1 MYPTPDPEH
10 LGYGFPDPDAPL
22 PRSARHPR
30 RGMSPGRKRIV
41 TTLAVLTFLAVPA
54 IAGYQVGKDNNGSPV
69 ATAPLGTD
77 GTVAPTPSD
86 GSSTLPGTGSS
97 GSTSSGG
104 SSSSASVDATAL
116 AASLDNVVVNINTTV
131 EGGGQAAGTG
141 IVISSSGLVITNN
154 HVIAG
159 STSMTVEL
167 ASTGQ
172 THPAKVLGYSVVD
185 DVALIQVQGV
195 SGLTPAHL
203 GSSGSLSVGQS
214 VVALGNAGGRGG
226 TPTVVT
232 GRVTA
237 LEQEITASDS
247 DGSNAQTIDG
257 LIQLAANIQ
266 PGDSGGPVVDSG
278 GTVVGMT
285 VAASVSNGFG
295 FPGSSGGEGY
305 AIAIEDA
312 VAVVKRITSGEGGPD
327 IRVGA
332 TRGVLGVQIQPQLT
346 NQRVPGGST
355 GSTGSGAK
363 VVGVESGSGAEKAG
377 LTEGSYI
384 IGIGSKTIAT
394 TSDLT
399 SSLVPYAPGDTVEL
413 TWKDASGTTQHG
425 TVKLGEGPPA

>member
-10 LGYGFPDPDAPL
+10 PGSGAPEPDASL

-30 RGMSPGRKRIV
+30 RGMSPGRKRVV
-41 TTLAVLTFLAVPA
+41 TALAVLAFLAVPA
-54 IAGYQVGKDNNGSPV
+54 IAGYQVGKDDGAPV

-77 GTVAPTPSD
+77 GTSNPTPSD

-97 GSTSSGG
+97 GSSSTG
-104 SSSSASVDATAL
+104 SSSTDASTDAL
-116 AASLDNVVVNINTTV
+116 AAAIDDVVVNINTTV

-141 IVISSSGLVITNN
+141 IVISSSGLVLTNN

-159 STSMTVEL
+159 STKLTVEF
-167 ASTGQ
+167 AATGE
-172 THPAKVLGYSVVD
+172 TSPAKVLGYSVVD
-185 DVALIQVQGV
+185 DVALIQIQGV
-195 SGLTPAHL
+195 SGLTAAEI
-203 GSSGSLSVGQS
+203 GSSGSLSVGET

-226 TPTVVT
+226 APTILS

-247 DGSNAQTIDG
+247 DGTNAQTIDG

-266 PGDSGGPVVDSG
+266 PGDSGGPVVDTDG
-278 GTVVGMT
+278 AVVGMT
-285 VAASVSNGFG
+285 VAASVNNGFG
-295 FPGSSGGEGY
+295 FPGSTGGEGY

-312 VAVVKRITSGEGGPD
+312 IAVAKKIISGEGGPD

-346 NQRVPGGST
+346 TQRVPGGSS

-377 LTEGSYI
+377 LTEGSVI
-384 IGIGSKTIAT
+384 IAIGSKPIAT

-399 SSLVPYAPGDTVEL
+399 SSLVPYAPGESVEL
-413 TWKDASGTTQHG
+413 TWRDASGATQHG